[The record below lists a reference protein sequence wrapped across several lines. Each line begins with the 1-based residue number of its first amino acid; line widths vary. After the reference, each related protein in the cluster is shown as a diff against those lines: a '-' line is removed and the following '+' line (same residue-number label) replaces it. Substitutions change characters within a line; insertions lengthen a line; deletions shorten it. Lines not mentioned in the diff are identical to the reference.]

1 MLILKLLI
9 LVTVANGTPV
19 IVKKLLNQD
28 LDFALDGGLNFF
40 DGRRL
45 FGPSKTVRGVV
56 SAVLVTTLCAM
67 LVELEWF
74 IGTVIGSVS
83 MAGDLFSSFIKRRLN
98 MPPSSMAFGLD
109 QVPESLLP
117 LLVVQP
123 MLNLTAM
130 DIAAVVVIFSVG
142 GLVISRILYKLNIRD
157 RPY

>member
-19 IVKKLLNQD
+19 ILKKLFDQHFD
-28 LDFALDGGLNFF
+28 LALDGGLNFF

-56 SAVLVTTLCAM
+56 SAILTTTLCA
-67 LVELEWF
+67 LLLDLEWY
-74 IGTVIGSVS
+74 IGTLIGSAA
-83 MAGDLFSSFIKRRLN
+83 MAGDVFSSFTKRRLN
-98 MPPSSMAFGLD
+98 MPTSSMALGLD
-109 QVPESLLP
+109 QIPESLFP
-117 LLVVQP
+117 LLAVQP
-123 MLNLTAM
+123 MLALTVM

-142 GLVISRILYKLNIRD
+142 GLFLSRILYKLNIRD

>member
-19 IVKKLLNQD
+19 IVKKLLGQNLD
-28 LDFALDGGLNFF
+28 LALDGGLHFF
-40 DGRRL
+40 DGQRL

-56 SAVLVTTLCAM
+56 SAVLATTFCAILM
-67 LVELEWF
+67 ELEWV
-74 IGTVIGSVS
+74 IGAVIGSVAI
-83 MAGDLFSSFIKRRLN
+83 AGDLFSSFIKRRLN

-117 LLVVQP
+117 LLAVQP
-123 MLNLTAM
+123 MLTLTVM
-130 DIAAVVVIFSVG
+130 DVVTVVVIFSVG
-142 GLVISRILYKLNIRD
+142 GFVISRVLYKLHIRD

>member
-9 LVTVANGTPV
+9 LVIVANGTPV
-19 IVKKLLNQD
+19 IIKKLLGQN
-28 LDFALDGGLNFF
+28 LGLALDGGLNFI

-56 SAVLVTTLCAM
+56 SALLATTLCAM
-67 LVELEWF
+67 LMELEWF
-74 IGTVIGSVS
+74 IGTVIGSAS
-83 MAGDLFSSFIKRRLN
+83 MAGDLFSSFVKRRLD
-98 MPPSSMAFGLD
+98 MPPSSMALGLD

-123 MLNLTAM
+123 LLPLTVM
-130 DIAAVVVIFSVG
+130 DIAAVVVVFSIG
-142 GLVISRILYKLNIRD
+142 QLVLSRILYKLNIRD

>member
-19 IVKKLLNQD
+19 IVKKLLNRDFD
-28 LDFALDGGLNFF
+28 LALDGGLNFF

-45 FGPSKTVRGVV
+45 FGPSKTIRGVA
-56 SAVLVTTLCAM
+56 SAVLATILCAM
-67 LVELEWF
+67 LMEFEWL
-74 IGTVIGSVS
+74 IGAVIGSAS

-98 MPPSSMAFGLD
+98 MPPSSMALGLD

-117 LLVVQP
+117 LLAVQP
-123 MLNLTAM
+123 LLKLSVM

-142 GLVISRILYKLNIRD
+142 GLAISRILYKLNIRD

>member
-19 IVKKLLNQD
+19 IIKKLLGQN
-28 LDFALDGGLNFF
+28 LDHALDGGLNFF
-40 DGRRL
+40 DGQRL

-56 SAVLVTTLCAM
+56 SAVLATTLCAM
-67 LVELEWF
+67 LMELEWVT
-74 IGTVIGSVS
+74 GTVIGSVS

-98 MPPSSMAFGLD
+98 MPPSSKAFGLD
-109 QVPESLLP
+109 QIPESLLP

-123 MLNLTAM
+123 MLTLTMM
-130 DIAAVVVIFSVG
+130 DIATVVVFFSVG
-142 GLVISRILYKLNIRD
+142 GLAISRVLYKLHIRD

>member
-19 IVKKLLNQD
+19 IIKKLLGQH
-28 LDFALDGGLNFF
+28 LELALDGGLNFF

-56 SAVLVTTLCAM
+56 SAILATTLCAM
-67 LVELEWF
+67 LMELEWY
-74 IGTVIGSVS
+74 IGTVIGSAS
-83 MAGDLFSSFIKRRLN
+83 IAGDLFSSFIKRRLN
-98 MPPSSMAFGLD
+98 MPPSSMALGLD

-117 LLVVQP
+117 LVVVQSLLP
-123 MLNLTAM
+123 LTVM
-130 DIAAVVVIFSVG
+130 DIAAVVVIFSIG
-142 GLVISRILYKLNIRD
+142 QLVLSRILYKLNIRD

>member
-19 IVKKLLNQD
+19 IIKKLLDQD
-28 LDFALDGGLNFF
+28 LDLALDGGLNFF

-56 SAVLVTTLCAM
+56 SAVVATTLCAM
-67 LVELEWF
+67 LMDFEWF
-74 IGTVIGSVS
+74 IGIVIGSVS
-83 MAGDLFSSFIKRRLN
+83 MAGDLFSSFIKRRLK
-98 MPPSSMAFGLD
+98 MPPSSMALGLD
-109 QVPESLLP
+109 QVPESLFP

-123 MLNLTAM
+123 MLTLTVM
-130 DIAAVVVIFSVG
+130 DITAVVVIFSVG
-142 GLVISRILYKLNIRD
+142 GLLISRILYKLNIRD

>member
-28 LDFALDGGLNFF
+28 FDLALDGGLNFF

-45 FGPSKTVRGVV
+45 FGPSKTIRGVA
-56 SAVLVTTLCAM
+56 SAVLATILCAM
-67 LVELEWF
+67 LMEFEWL
-74 IGTVIGSVS
+74 IGAVIGSAS

-98 MPPSSMAFGLD
+98 MPPSSMALGLD

-117 LLVVQP
+117 LLAVQP
-123 MLNLTAM
+123 LLKLSVM

-142 GLVISRILYKLNIRD
+142 GLAISRILYKLNIRD

>member
-1 MLILKLLI
+1 MLILKLLV
-9 LVTVANGTPV
+9 LVTVANGAPV
-19 IVKKLLNQD
+19 IIKKLLGHD
-28 LDFALDGGLNFF
+28 LDLALDGGLNFF

-56 SAVLVTTLCAM
+56 SAVLATTLCAM
-67 LVELEWF
+67 LMELEWF
-74 IGTVIGSVS
+74 IGAVIGSVS

-98 MPPSSMAFGLD
+98 MPPSSMALGLD

-123 MLNLTAM
+123 MLTLTVM

-142 GLVISRILYKLNIRD
+142 QLVLSRIFYKLHIRD

>member
-1 MLILKLLI
+1 MLILELLI

-19 IVKKLLNQD
+19 IIKKLLDQD
-28 LDFALDGGLNFF
+28 LDLALDGGLNFF

-56 SAVLVTTLCAM
+56 SAVLATTLGAM
-67 LVELEWF
+67 LMDFEWF
-74 IGTVIGSVS
+74 IGTVIGSFS
-83 MAGDLFSSFIKRRLN
+83 MAGDLFSSFIKRRLK
-98 MPPSSMAFGLD
+98 MPPSSMALGLD
-109 QVPESLLP
+109 QVPESLFP

-123 MLNLTAM
+123 MLTLTVM

-142 GLVISRILYKLNIRD
+142 GLLVSRILYKLNIRD

>member
-19 IVKKLLNQD
+19 IIKKLLDQD
-28 LDFALDGGLNFF
+28 LDLALDGGLNFF

-56 SAVLVTTLCAM
+56 SAVLATTLCAM
-67 LVELEWF
+67 LMDLEWF
-74 IGTVIGSVS
+74 IGIVIGSVS
-83 MAGDLFSSFIKRRLN
+83 MAGDLFSSFIKRRLK
-98 MPPSSMAFGLD
+98 MPPSSMALGLD
-109 QVPESLLP
+109 QVPESLFP

-123 MLNLTAM
+123 ILTLTVM
-130 DIAAVVVIFSVG
+130 DITAVVVLFSVG
-142 GLVISRILYKLNIRD
+142 GLLISRILYKLNIRD